1 MTRILLSIFLSLFF
15 LTAYSQERND
25 GMFIVHLM
33 ETDSEDLKCEIGVT
47 HSHIVSLM
55 NNGRHVISAVPTKFG
70 MIALH
75 EKAKQGTDQKYIHIP
90 SYNLKKEAKQYFKE
104 GYIIENYNDMSD
116 YAIFTKNTNIT
127 KQTYLGQ
134 PSQKKVA
141 KQNKKGIYVL
151 NGCKTEAIGQDKFE
165 NFTAQERIFY
175 VFRNNFLSDFKEMS
189 EAGYIIGS
197 VQTSYNRYDNNT
209 YYTVIY
215 DKPKEQYK
223 GKQILGILETKEE
236 FVEFVQKHV
245 KGNFNIKGIWG
256 GWENRDY
263 AAIDAIVSKPSES
276 AFDVLLGLG
285 NSILQ
290 LTNGP
295 QSSYSNTTEE
305 PTNSSTPSK
314 SNSSCVGKCRTC
326 GGSGTCTAKTA
337 SGRKNACNGSGLCGH
352 CSGTGWIK
360 AGGSEAICTAC
371 NGKGKCKSCHGTGKC
386 KTCNGT
392 GK

>member
-1 MTRILLSIFLSLFF
+1 MTRILLSIFLSLFYF
-15 LTAYSQERND
+15 IGHSQERND
-25 GMFIVHLM
+25 GIFIVHLM

-116 YAIFTKNTNIT
+116 YAIFAKNTNIT

-134 PSQKKVA
+134 PSQKKIA

-151 NGCKTEAIGQDKFE
+151 NGCNTEAIGQDKFE
-165 NFTAQERIFY
+165 NFTAQERFFY

-276 AFDVLLGLG
+276 AFDVLLELG

-305 PTNSSTPSK
+305 QTNSSTPSK
-314 SNSSCVGKCRTC
+314 SNSSSVGKCRTC

-371 NGKGKCKSCHGTGKC
+371 NGKGKCKSCNGTGKC

>member
-1 MTRILLSIFLSLFF
+1 
-15 LTAYSQERND
+15 
-25 GMFIVHLM
+25 M

-116 YAIFTKNTNIT
+116 YAIFAKNTNIT

-134 PSQKKVA
+134 PNQKKIA

-151 NGCKTEAIGQDKFE
+151 NGCKIEAIGQDKFE

-175 VFRNNFLSDFKEMS
+175 LFRNNFLSDFKEMS

-285 NSILQ
+285 NSIMQ
-290 LTNGP
+290 LTNGT

-314 SNSSCVGKCRTC
+314 SNKSSIGKCRTC

-337 SGRKNACNGSGLCGH
+337 AGRKNACNGSGLCGH

-371 NGKGKCKSCHGTGKC
+371 NGKGKCKSCKGTGKC